1 MSAPLSI
8 RSFPRAIL
16 HIDGD
21 AFFASCEQMQN
32 PSLRGKPV
40 VTGLERGIA
49 SSVSYEAKAR
59 GVSRAMSLQLI
70 RRICPDIIV
79 LPSDYEL
86 YSLMSIRMY
95 DIVRRYTDAVEEYGI
110 DECFA
115 ELTGLR
121 RTLRMNYREMAE
133 RIKNDL
139 DTELGVT
146 FSVGLAPTKV
156 LAKVASKWKK
166 PSGLTIIP
174 ARDAHLYLEKLEVGK
189 LWGIGSQTASYLA
202 QKGVKTALDFALLR
216 EEWVEKNLSKPFRSI
231 WYELR
236 GDVVFKLETEKK
248 TAYKSISK
256 TKTFT
261 PPSNEKNFVF
271 AQLSKNVENAC
282 IKARRYKQA
291 SAEIYAFIKTNDFR
305 YQGVAVKLARSTA
318 LPDMIINAL
327 RPPFEKIF
335 NPKTLYRSTGVV
347 LTELEPQLQQ
357 QDLFG
362 EIEAISKQY
371 RLYEYVDKISE
382 KYGKHSVFLG
392 SSFLAH
398 KRGNHQDSRATAPE
412 RRYNLLK
419 GETKRK
425 RIAIPLI
432 GDVR

>member
-1 MSAPLSI
+1 MAPLSI

-49 SSVSYEAKAR
+49 SSMSYEAKAR
-59 GVSRAMSLQLI
+59 GVTRAMPLHTI
-70 RRICPDIIV
+70 RRLVPDVIV

-86 YSLMSIRMY
+86 YSLMSMRMY
-95 DIVRRYTDAVEEYGI
+95 DIVRRYTEAIEEYSI

-121 RTLRMNYREMAE
+121 RTLHMSYMEMAAA
-133 RIKNDL
+133 IKRDL

-174 ARDAHLYLEKLEVGK
+174 ARDAHLFLAKLDVGK
-189 LWGIGSQTASYLA
+189 LWGIGPQTASYLH
-202 QKGVKTALDFALLR
+202 QTGVETALDFAQLR
-216 EEWVEKNLSKPFRSI
+216 DEWVEKNLSKPYRSI
-231 WYELR
+231 WYELH
-236 GDVVFKLETEKK
+236 GDMVFPLETQKK

-261 PPSNEKNFVF
+261 PATTNKAFIF

-291 SAEIYAFIKTNDFR
+291 SADIFAFIKTNDFR
-305 YQGVAVKLARSTA
+305 FHSMVVSLERATA
-318 LPDMIINAL
+318 LPHLIIGAL
-327 RPPFEKIF
+327 REPFEKTF
-335 NPKTLYRSTGVV
+335 RPGTPYRSTGAV
-347 LTELEPQLQQ
+347 LTELKPDFQQ
-357 QDLFG
+357 PDLFG
-362 EIEAISKQY
+362 EIEVST
-371 RLYEYVDKISE
+371 RLYSVYEYVDKMSD
-382 KYGKHSVFLG
+382 KFGKHSVFLG

-398 KRGNHQDSRATAPE
+398 KHGNHQDARAAIPD
-412 RRYNLLK
+412 RRHQLLK

-425 RIAIPLI
+425 RINIPVI
-432 GDVR
+432 GVVN

>member
-1 MSAPLSI
+1 MSPLSI

-32 PSLRGKPV
+32 PALRGKPV
-40 VTGLERGIA
+40 ITGLERGIA
-49 SSVSYEAKAR
+49 SSVSYEAKAQ
-59 GVSRAMSLQLI
+59 GISRAMSLRLI
-70 RRICPDIIV
+70 RRLCPDVII

-86 YSLMSIRMY
+86 YSLMSMRMY
-95 DIVRRYTDAVEEYGI
+95 DIVRRYTEAIEEYSI

-121 RTLRMNYREMAE
+121 RTLRMSYPQMAE
-133 RIKNDL
+133 AIKRDL
-139 DTELGVT
+139 DIELGVT
-146 FSVGLAPTKV
+146 FSAGLAPTKV

-174 ARDAHLYLEKLEVGK
+174 ARDAHLYLAKMGVGK
-189 LWGIGSQTASYLA
+189 LWGIGHQTESYLA
-202 QKGVKTALDFALLR
+202 QKGIYTALDFAQTDELWI
-216 EEWVEKNLSKPFRSI
+216 EEHLSKPFRSI

-236 GDVVFKLETEKK
+236 GDSVFPLETEKK

-261 PPSNEKNFVF
+261 PPSRDREFVF

-291 SAEIYAFIKTNDFR
+291 TSEIFAFTKTNEFR
-305 YQGVAVKLARSTA
+305 YQSIA
-318 LPDMIINAL
+318 LQLERTTSLPHLIVRAL
-327 RPPFEKIF
+327 REPFEKIF
-335 NPKTLYRSTGVV
+335 RPHVLYRSTGVV
-347 LTELEPQLQQ
+347 LTSLEPELNQS
-357 QDLFG
+357 DLFG
-362 EIEAISKQY
+362 EIEATTKLY
-371 RLYEYVDKISE
+371 KVYEYLDKMSD

-398 KRGNHQDSRATAPE
+398 QRGNHQDSRATLPG
-412 RRYNLLK
+412 RRHELLK

-425 RIAIPLI
+425 RISIPLI
-432 GDVR
+432 GEVK

>member
-1 MSAPLSI
+1 MSPLSI

-32 PSLRGKPV
+32 PTLRGKPV
-40 VTGLERGIA
+40 ITGLERGIA

-59 GVSRAMSLQLI
+59 GVSRAMSLHVI
-70 RRICPDIIV
+70 RRICPDVII

-95 DIVRRYTDAVEEYGI
+95 DIVRRYTDAVEEYSI

-121 RTLRMNYREMAE
+121 RTLRMSYQQMAE
-133 RIKNDL
+133 AIKRDL

-146 FSVGLAPTKV
+146 FSAGLAPTKV

-174 ARDAHLYLEKLEVGK
+174 AREAHLYLAKMGVGK
-189 LWGIGSQTASYLA
+189 LWGIGHQTESYLA
-202 QKGVKTALDFALLR
+202 SKGIRTALDFAR
-216 EEWVEKNLSKPFRSI
+216 ADEEWIEKHLSKPYRSI

-236 GDVVFKLETEKK
+236 GDVVFHLETEKK

-261 PPSNEKNFVF
+261 PPSSDKAFVF

-291 SAEIYAFIKTNDFR
+291 TSEIFAFIKTNDFR
-305 YQGVAVKLARSTA
+305 YHGMEIKLERTTS
-318 LPDMIINAL
+318 LPHMIVHAL
-327 RPPFEKIF
+327 REPFEKVF
-335 NPKTLYRSTGVV
+335 RARTLYRSTGVV
-347 LTELEPQLQQ
+347 LVHLEPELHQP
-357 QDLFG
+357 DLFG
-362 EIEAISKQY
+362 EIEATT
-371 RLYEYVDKISE
+371 RLYKVYEYVDKMSE
-382 KYGKHSVFLG
+382 KYGKHAVFLG
-392 SSFLAH
+392 SSFIAH
-398 KRGNHQDSRATAPE
+398 KRGNHQDTRATLPS
-412 RRYNLLK
+412 RRKVALK

-432 GDVR
+432 GEVA

>member
-1 MSAPLSI
+1 MSPLSI

-49 SSVSYEAKAR
+49 SSMSYEAKAK
-59 GVSRAMSLQLI
+59 GVSRAMSLHLI
-70 RRICPDIIV
+70 RRICPDVII

-86 YSLMSIRMY
+86 YSLMSMRMY
-95 DIVRRYTDAVEEYGI
+95 DIVRRYTEAIEEYSI

-121 RTLRMNYREMAE
+121 RTLRMTYPQMAE
-133 RIKNDL
+133 KIKHDL
-139 DTELGVT
+139 DLELGVS

-174 ARDAHLYLEKLEVGK
+174 AREAHLYLAKIGVGK
-189 LWGIGSQTASYLA
+189 LWGIGTQTEAFLA
-202 QKGVKTALDFALLR
+202 QKGIKTALDFAR
-216 EEWVEKNLSKPFRSI
+216 ADEAWIEKYLSKPYRSI

-236 GDVVFKLETEKK
+236 GDVVFPLETEKK

-261 PPSNEKNFVF
+261 PPSNDKEFVF

-291 SAEIYAFIKTNDFR
+291 TAEIFAFIKTNDFR
-305 YQGVAVKLARSTA
+305 YQGMEIKLARTTS
-318 LPDMIINAL
+318 LPHMIVYAL
-327 RPPFEKIF
+327 REPFEKIF
-335 NPKTLYRSTGVV
+335 RPRTLYRSTGVV
-347 LTELEPQLQQ
+347 LTDLEPELNQP
-357 QDLFG
+357 DLFG
-362 EIEAISKQY
+362 EVEATTKLY
-371 RLYEYVDKISE
+371 KVYEYIDKMSE
-382 KYGKHSVFLG
+382 KYGKHAVYLG
-392 SSFLAH
+392 SSFLAQT
-398 KRGNHQDSRATAPE
+398 RGNHKDSRATLPE
-412 RRYNLLK
+412 RRHNLLK
-419 GETKRK
+419 GETNRK

-432 GDVR
+432 GEVK

>member
-1 MSAPLSI
+1 MLPLSI

-40 VTGLERGIA
+40 ITGLERGIA

-59 GVSRAMSLQLI
+59 GVSRAMSLHLI
-70 RRICPDIIV
+70 RRICPEVII

-86 YSLMSIRMY
+86 YSMMSVRMY
-95 DIVRRYTDAVEEYGI
+95 DIVRRYTEAVEEYSI

-121 RTLRMNYREMAE
+121 RTLRMSYPQMAE
-133 RIKNDL
+133 AIKRDL
-139 DTELGVT
+139 DTELGVS

-174 ARDAHLYLEKLEVGK
+174 ARDAHLYLSKIGVGK
-189 LWGIGSQTASYLA
+189 LWGIGHQTESYLA
-202 QKGVKTALDFALLR
+202 QKGIRSALDFALAK
-216 EEWVEKNLSKPFRSI
+216 EEWIEKSLSKPYRSI

-236 GDVVFKLETEKK
+236 GDAVFPLETEKK

-261 PPSNEKNFVF
+261 PPSNEKEFVF

-291 SAEIYAFIKTNDFR
+291 SAEIFAFIKTNDFR
-305 YQGVAVKLARSTA
+305 YQGMVIQLERATS
-318 LPDMIINAL
+318 LPHMIVGAL
-327 RPPFEKIF
+327 REPFEKTF
-335 NPKTLYRSTGVV
+335 RPRTLYRSTGVV
-347 LTELEPQLQQ
+347 LTELVPELNQP
-357 QDLFG
+357 DLFG
-362 EIEAISKQY
+362 EIEAIT
-371 RLYEYVDKISE
+371 RLYKIYEYVDKMSE
-382 KYGKHSVFLG
+382 KFGKHSVFLG

-398 KRGNHQDSRATAPE
+398 QRGNHQDSRATLPE
-412 RRYNLLK
+412 RRHDPLK

-432 GDVR
+432 GEVK

>member
-1 MSAPLSI
+1 MSPLSI

-40 VTGLERGIA
+40 ITGLERGIA

-59 GVSRAMSLQLI
+59 GVSRAMSLGVI
-70 RRICPDIIV
+70 RRICPDVII

-86 YSLMSIRMY
+86 YSLMSLRMY
-95 DIVRRYTDAVEEYGI
+95 EIVRRYTEAVEEYGI

-121 RTLRMNYREMAE
+121 RTLRMSYPQIAE
-133 RIKNDL
+133 KIKSEL
-139 DTELGVT
+139 DTELGVS

-166 PSGLTIIP
+166 PSGLTVIP
-174 ARDAHLYLEKLEVGK
+174 ARDAHLYLAKLGVGQ
-189 LWGIGSQTASYLA
+189 LWGIGHQTESYLA
-202 QKGVKTALDFALLR
+202 QKGIHTALDFAR
-216 EEWVEKNLSKPFRSI
+216 TDEAWIEKNLSKPYRSI

-236 GDVVFKLETEKK
+236 GDVVFHLETERK

-261 PPSNEKNFVF
+261 PPSNEKEFVF

-291 SAEIYAFIKTNDFR
+291 TSEIFAFIKTNDFR
-305 YQGVAVKLARSTA
+305 YQGMKVELERTTS
-318 LPDMIINAL
+318 LPHIVVRAL
-327 RPPFEKIF
+327 REPFDKIF
-335 NPKTLYRSTGVV
+335 RPRTLYRSTGVV
-347 LTELEPQLQQ
+347 LTDLEPEMNQP
-357 QDLFG
+357 DLFG
-362 EIEAISKQY
+362 ESEATTRLY
-371 RLYEYVDKISE
+371 RLYEFADKMSA
-382 KYGKHSVFLG
+382 KYGKHAVFLG

-398 KRGNHQDSRATAPE
+398 KKGNHGDSRATLPG
-412 RRYNLLK
+412 RRHNLLK
-419 GETKRK
+419 GETRRK

-432 GDVR
+432 GDVM